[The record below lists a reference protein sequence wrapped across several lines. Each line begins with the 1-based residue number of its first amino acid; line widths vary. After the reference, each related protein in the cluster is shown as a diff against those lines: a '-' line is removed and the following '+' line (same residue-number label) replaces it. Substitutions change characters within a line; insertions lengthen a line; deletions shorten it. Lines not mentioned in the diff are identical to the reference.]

1 MKNLVLPFIRK
12 NIFKILIYNIC
23 FIVAYFLDAYY
34 FGYIFS
40 LVEN

>member
-34 FGYIFS
+34 FGYIF
-40 LVEN
+40 L